1 MRVFTFTLGALATN
15 CYLCLAPGGPGV
27 REAVAVDAGENPAP
41 MLETLRQEGATLT
54 HILVT
59 HLHADHICGA
69 GALAAATG
77 ATILASA
84 ADAFLQHSRL
94 GRGDGRAYP
103 PVPPFDF
110 EPLEPGKLVVLGQP
124 LLVLDTPGH
133 TPGGLSFFFPRAG
146 AVFVGDALFRGSV
159 GRTDFE
165 AGDGPLLLRS
175 IRQRLFILPDATLV
189 YPGHGP
195 ATTIGQE
202 KTGNPFF
209 RAPSL

>member
-15 CYLCLAPGGPGV
+15 CYLCVEPDV
-27 REAVAVDAGENPAP
+27 KEAVAIDAGERPEPLLAA
-41 MLETLRQEGATLT
+41 LRQEGVRLT

-77 ATILASA
+77 APILASPE
-84 ADAFLQHSRL
+84 DAFLQHSL
-94 GRGDGRAYP
+94 QGRGDGRAYP

-110 EPLEPGKLVVLGQP
+110 EPLSPGKRLVLGQP

-159 GRTDFE
+159 GRTDFD

-175 IRQRLFILPDATLV
+175 IRERLFILPDATVV

-195 ATTIGQE
+195 ATTVGQE
-202 KTGNPFF
+202 KIGNPFF
-209 RAPSL
+209 RETNP